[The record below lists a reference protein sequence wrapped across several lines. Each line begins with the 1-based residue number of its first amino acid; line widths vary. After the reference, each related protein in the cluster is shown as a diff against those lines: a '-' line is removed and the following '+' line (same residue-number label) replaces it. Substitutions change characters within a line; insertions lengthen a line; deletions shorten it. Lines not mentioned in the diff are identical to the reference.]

1 MFSTIIKLVWPLAQ
15 SLFVKRVAGSA
26 ANYLNQRRE
35 NRVLPASPPVIEP
48 EPLLPAQPAP
58 CPLPV
63 IIGFSAW
70 DVFWFTLSGVVFGGA
85 MGFIGAYVARHR
97 EKAESLP

>member
-1 MFSTIIKLVWPLAQ
+1 MFPTILKLAWPLAQ

-35 NRVLPASPPVIEP
+35 NRLLPDSPPVTEP
-48 EPLLPAQPAP
+48 VLAGEPLQ
-58 CPLPV
+58 CPVPV

-70 DVFWFTLSGVVFGGA
+70 DVFWFTLSGVIFGSA
-85 MGFIGAYVARHR
+85 MGFITTYVVRHR
-97 EKAESLP
+97 KKAESFP